1 MISTTVQ
8 RSPLPHESTT
18 SSFLTSPDSS
28 SNQSLQYFTKEQ
40 VAKHNTEHDAWVIVH
55 QHVYEITE
63 FCETHPGGTDI
74 LLDYLGSDITH
85 VLQEAS
91 LHKHSSSAYSMLKRY
106 LIGRLRDDGS
116 DDGDFSEKSVAK
128 GLRSSEIN
136 NNTSEGPGALAESAL
151 GATDTSDETKNMLLK
166 GKDPIDYS
174 KPLLDQVGKLG
185 KDYFDWVS
193 YSGPVYF
200 KESVPLFANKY
211 LELTSH
217 TQWWV
222 VLMVWL
228 PVIAFMLTQSY
239 LQGFSWIG
247 MVGCFAL
254 GFLVWFG
261 LEYLLHKYLF
271 HFDMLGKMGFYVTNI
286 VHFLL
291 HGFHHKLP
299 MDKDRLV
306 VPVALFTILSS
317 PFVFAAHSVLPSYAA
332 HAVVAGAF
340 MGYVFY
346 DMHHYWL
353 HHAANAARAPEPFR
367 TFFTSKRWQTLKTH
381 HFIHHFAPGG
391 DEKNYGISNRIVDI
405 LFGSLREHH

>member
-1 MISTTVQ
+1 MISTQ
-8 RSPLPHESTT
+8 YSPHHHQTLWSSSIT
-18 SSFLTSPDSS
+18 SSQTARDGETTNTSVSSSPDSS
-28 SNQSLQYFTKEQ
+28 HSLIPTQERFYTKEQ
-40 VAKHNTEHDAWVIVH
+40 VAQHNTEHDAWVIVH
-55 QHVYEITE
+55 EHVYDISE

-74 LLDYLGSDITH
+74 LLDYLGSDITK
-85 VLQEAS
+85 VLQDAS

-106 LIGRLRDDGS
+106 RIGKLNDEATAVDETQIS
-116 DDGDFSEKSVAK
+116 KSGNK
-128 GLRSSEIN
+128 TQSCTN
-136 NNTSEGPGALAESAL
+136 TTTSEGPGALAESAL
-151 GATDTSDETKNMLLK
+151 GATTNDETISMLLK
-166 GKDPIDYS
+166 GKDPVDYS
-174 KPLLDQVGKLG
+174 KPLLDQIGKLG
-185 KDYFDWVS
+185 KEYFDWVS

-200 KESVPLFANKY
+200 KESVPLFSNKY
-211 LELTSH
+211 LEMTSH
-217 TQWWV
+217 TQWYV
-222 VLMVWL
+222 VLVVWL
-228 PVIAFMLTQSY
+228 PV
-239 LQGFSWIG
+239 
-247 MVGCFAL
+247 
-254 GFLVWFG
+254 
-261 LEYLLHKYLF
+261 
-271 HFDMLGKMGFYVTNI
+271 GKDGFYVTNI
-286 VHFLL
+286 IHFLL

-332 HAVVAGAF
+332 HAVIAGAF

-367 TFFTSKRWQTLKTH
+367 TFFTSQRWQTLKTH